1 MQNFYASGSRQISID
16 VLRGYFILSMASGHL
31 AEGMISS
38 FLHVWVWVD
47 GAAGFV
53 CLSGFVLGLSQ
64 RARWQ
69 RGDAAAQ
76 WWVLRRAAQ
85 IWLISIGLTLFALSA
100 RIIAKDLDFI
110 EPVFTAERLPS
121 ALADLLLLDL
131 HVPYFGILSMYV
143 VFLFFAFFAVMALK
157 RNLDV
162 LVLAA
167 SAAVYAAVQLTADRL
182 PPETGEPSFWRSAW
196 QFLFFAGL
204 VAGWRWRERLQPALA
219 ARKTPI
225 LVASAVAV
233 VAFLVLA
240 HSSKIPPLKDL
251 EIDLWPYFPQ
261 VHPEPAGGRLFRR
274 PARLPGEP
282 RRAGAPRPTAAPGP
296 QPRRPVRPTQPGLLR
311 HHVAAP
317 GRHLGH
323 RQAGRA
329 GGRAASDVV
338 RPGRRPVHAL
348 LLRRR
353 TAGDRAGGAAA
364 RPGAGPAAPRSAR
377 QGRGNPRGPRPLTG
391 RPMLH
396 RTISGTGH
404 ADFGVLGDQPRR
416 LQRRQALPLR
426 DLSRHRRGL
435 RLCRRATERL

>member
-38 FLHVWVWVD
+38 LLHVWVWVD

-251 EIDLWPYFPQ
+251 EIDLWPYFHKFTLSPPVVGYFAVLLAFLASLVEQ
-261 VHPEPAGGRLFRR
+261 ARR
-274 PARLPGEP
+274 
-282 RRAGAPRPTAAPGP
+282 
-296 QPRRPVRPTQPGLLR
+296 VRPLLPVLNL
-311 HHVAAP
+311 VALF
-317 GRHLGH
+317 GRHSLACFVIMSLL
-323 RQAGRA
+323 Q
-329 GGRAASDVV
+329 VV
-338 RPGRRPVHAL
+338 TWVI
-348 LLRRR
+348 
-353 TAGDRAGGAAA
+353 A
-364 RPGAGPAAPRSAR
+364 RPDEPEDAR
-377 QGRGNPRGPRPLTG
+377 HL
-391 RPMLH
+391 MW
-396 RTISGTGH
+396 
-404 ADFGVLGDQPRR
+404 FGLAV
-416 LQRRQALPLR
+416 ALFTLY
-426 DLSRHRRGL
+426 
-435 RLCRRATERL
+435 CFAVERRATAPAVRRPGLAPALPRPAPLAKEGATLAGLGR